1 MNAETESR
9 EVWAEGMLAKI
20 LRPAAKKKYLEENES
35 LDNIVKAEAA
45 RLVNAVDRLQTARLA
60 KAAEEAKEAEAE
72 EEGEEQ
78 QQQQDQIAG
87 ATDDGVVDD
96 AQDARILSNMAKKA
110 EHVTLL
116 LKDEFKRKYYNIFE
130 KLDDTKPPL

>member
-45 RLVNAVDRLQTARLA
+45 RLVNAVDRFFRRGEGGGGGGGGRGAATATGPGLL
-60 KAAEEAKEAEAE
+60 
-72 EEGEEQ
+72 
-78 QQQQDQIAG
+78 I
-87 ATDDGVVDD
+87 
-96 AQDARILSNMAKKA
+96 SNMAKKA

-116 LKDEFKRKYYNIFE
+116 LKDF
-130 KLDDTKPPL
+130 